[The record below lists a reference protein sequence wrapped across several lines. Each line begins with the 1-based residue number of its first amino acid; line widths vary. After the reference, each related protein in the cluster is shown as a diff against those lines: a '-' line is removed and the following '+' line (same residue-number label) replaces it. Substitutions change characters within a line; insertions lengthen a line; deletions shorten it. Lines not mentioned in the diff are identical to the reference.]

1 LDAFQCEAVDP
12 ADVTAIATSV
22 KRALAAYGTPAL
34 KEMIQN
40 GMAQDLS
47 WKVSMISALIR
58 KLVPLE
64 KFTRIL
70 SRKIQLH
77 LAKALQRIDLFN
89 VNVFLWFIG
98 LTDNVHWFES
108 FDSGTSQTMGKDAVE
123 PEC

>member
-1 LDAFQCEAVDP
+1 MANDESVSLDAFQCEAVDP

-64 KFTRIL
+64 KFTSIL

-77 LAKALQRIDLFN
+77 LAKALQRIYL
-89 VNVFLWFIG
+89 
-98 LTDNVHWFES
+98 
-108 FDSGTSQTMGKDAVE
+108 M
-123 PEC
+123 

>member
-1 LDAFQCEAVDP
+1 MAASPHTSCIFLLVWQMMNLCHFDAFQCDAVDP

-47 WKVSMISALIR
+47 WKVSMISAFR

-77 LAKALQRIDLFN
+77 
-89 VNVFLWFIG
+89 
-98 LTDNVHWFES
+98 
-108 FDSGTSQTMGKDAVE
+108 
-123 PEC
+123 